1 MWAVRRVIR
10 RHSGLMALLCVPCYC
25 MQSRWE
31 WTLPVFGELV
41 YGCFQMQRHWSMPY
55 FTRLLP
61 AFVVLFHRISYFVP
75 VWYISRT
82 SIDFRRILYRLSGV
96 NLQLDPVVEHTAN
109 FYSLVTFLTFS
120 LFLIF
125 IFKVLCTLYVIIFWR
140 RQMIVVHAQRMT
152 LDFQEITPDV
162 VVIAV
167 NIVALRNQQQI
178 WTLAHFIVMTVGN
191 LV

>member
-1 MWAVRRVIR
+1 
-10 RHSGLMALLCVPCYC
+10 
-25 MQSRWE
+25 
-31 WTLPVFGELV
+31 
-41 YGCFQMQRHWSMPY
+41 
-55 FTRLLP
+55 
-61 AFVVLFHRISYFVP
+61 
-75 VWYISRT
+75 
-82 SIDFRRILYRLSGV
+82 
-96 NLQLDPVVEHTAN
+96 LDPVVEHTAD

-125 IFKVLCTLYVIIFWR
+125 IFKVLCTLYVIIFSR

-178 WTLAHFIVMTVGN
+178 
-191 LV
+191 